1 MLVINSIEVVYS
13 KVIQVLKGVSL
24 QVPDGSIIT
33 LIGGNGAGKSTT
45 LKAISGL
52 LHAEVGEDTGGFI
65 DWGGVRIENENPEKT
80 ARRGI
85 IQVKEGRAI
94 FEHLSVEENLMVG
107 ANMRS
112 DIPEIRKDLSMVY
125 EYFPKL
131 KALRGGVSGYLSG
144 GEQQMMVIGRAM
156 MARPK
161 LMLLDE
167 PSLGL
172 SPILV
177 EEIFRIIRKFNEESK
192 TSILLVEQNVRIAL
206 ATAERGFVMENGR
219 IVLNDT
225 AENLKRNPEIKNFY
239 MGLGE
244 LGQRKSYREVK
255 HYKRRKKWFV

>member
-1 MLVINSIEVVYS
+1 MLHVNSIEVVYS
-13 KVIQVLKGVSL
+13 RVIQILKGVSL
-24 QVPDGSIIT
+24 EVPQGSIVT

-52 LHAEVGEDTGGFI
+52 LHSEMGEVVSGFI
-65 DWGGVRIENENPEKT
+65 EWDGRRIENDNPEKT
-80 ARRGI
+80 ARMGI

-94 FEHLSVEENLMVG
+94 FEHLNTEENLMVG

-112 DIPEIRKDLSMVY
+112 NMVQIKQDLSMVY
-125 EYFPKL
+125 EYFPR
-131 KALRGGVSGYLSG
+131 LRDLRNQVSGYLSG
-144 GEQQMMVIGRAM
+144 GEQQMMLMGRAM

-177 EEIFRIIRKFNEESK
+177 EEIFRIIKRFNEESK

-206 ATAERGFVMENGR
+206 TVAERGYVMENGR
-219 IVLNDT
+219 IVLNESSAQLRDN
-225 AENLKRNPEIKNFY
+225 ENIKNFY

-255 HYKRRKKWFV
+255 HYKRKKRWLV